1 MGFMDKLMFWKKDS
15 GLPELPTDFNPTD
28 TSIPGV
34 NDPFGQ
40 PRYGQNTQSG
50 LGLDRIEPFQEPR
63 PFMTP
68 QLQPSFAQPA
78 YPQQSYPNQDTLI
91 IGKNIEILSSKMDA
105 LQASLESINQRLM
118 NIERIAMREQQPSYS
133 RRW

>member
-1 MGFMDKLMFWKKDS
+1 
-15 GLPELPTDFNPTD
+15 
-28 TSIPGV
+28 
-34 NDPFGQ
+34 
-40 PRYGQNTQSG
+40 
-50 LGLDRIEPFQEPR
+50 
-63 PFMTP
+63 MTP

-78 YPQQSYPNQDTLI
+78 YQQQAYPNQDTVI